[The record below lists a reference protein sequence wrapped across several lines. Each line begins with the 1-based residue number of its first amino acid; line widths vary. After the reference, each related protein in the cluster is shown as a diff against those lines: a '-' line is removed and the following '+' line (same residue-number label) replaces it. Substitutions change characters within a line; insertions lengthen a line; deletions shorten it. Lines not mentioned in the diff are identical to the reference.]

1 MPFPPGG
8 LRPRLTT
15 RRLFAPGCS
24 STFYRSWFTKV
35 NITLKIDCVNVQILE
50 PKEFQEIITRL
61 TTIERKVDQVIMT
74 QQEMDALL
82 GKIDTTTNK
91 LASNIQII
99 ADTDQKI
106 SDEIDAFLAAAP
118 VGTTLSDAQVA

>member
-1 MPFPPGG
+1 M
-8 LRPRLTT
+8 
-15 RRLFAPGCS
+15 
-24 STFYRSWFTKV
+24 
-35 NITLKIDCVNVQILE
+35 NVQILE